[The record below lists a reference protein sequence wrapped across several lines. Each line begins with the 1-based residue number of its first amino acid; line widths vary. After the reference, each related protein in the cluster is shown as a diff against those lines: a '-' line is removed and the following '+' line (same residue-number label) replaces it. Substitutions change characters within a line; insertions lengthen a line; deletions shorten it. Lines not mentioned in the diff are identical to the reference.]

1 MVSAGS
7 SVDGFE
13 HASSAEPAMVQV
25 DGGIGA
31 LRHSCC
37 RTRLC
42 PGATSRGLAHEV
54 PVSAASG
61 PTEDLQQMRRRGA
74 IERSVVCERFFA
86 ALIVR
91 SWVQ

>member
-1 MVSAGS
+1 MCGVLFV
-7 SVDGFE
+7 VDVLFMDLHRLPTIQLRAE
-13 HASSAEPAMVQV
+13 HADGVQLHA
-25 DGGIGA
+25 GPGWYA
-31 LRHSCC
+31 LRLH
-37 RTRLC
+37 
-42 PGATSRGLAHEV
+42 GLV
-54 PVSAASG
+54 VSAASG